1 MADFSSLQQKVNA
14 LKAKVEQSS
23 ITPKYLGSILDD
35 FITQMKS
42 IDMTG
47 MSADVQ
53 TAIEDAAAALQKAS
67 QAITDSQNATNAAS
81 SAAATAVAANNTA
94 SDALAKAAAALEA
107 ANTAKS
113 TVTHLCLLYTSDA
126 ADEL

>member
-23 ITPKYLGSILDD
+23 ITPPYLGSILDN

-47 MSADVQ
+47 MSDDVQ
-53 TAIEDAAAALQKAS
+53 NAVANATSALQEAQQALTTSQDASESAAAALSKA
-67 QAITDSQNATNAAS
+67 T
-81 SAAATAVAANNTA
+81 
-94 SDALAKAAAALEA
+94 DALNAVNKLTPIRIESEEALEA
-107 ANTAKS
+107 MRT
-113 TVTHLCLLYTSDA
+113 LGLLKDGQMYYIPEED
-126 ADEL
+126 

>member
-23 ITPKYLGSILDD
+23 ITPPYLGSILDN

-47 MSADVQ
+47 MSDDVQ
-53 TAIEDAAAALQKAS
+53 NAVANATSALQEAQQALTTSQGAS
-67 QAITDSQNATNAAS
+67 E
-81 SAAATAVAANNTA
+81 SAADALSKSTEALNAVAKLTPIRIESEEAL
-94 SDALAKAAAALEA
+94 DAMRTLG
-107 ANTAKS
+107 
-113 TVTHLCLLYTSDA
+113 LLKDGQMYYIPEED
-126 ADEL
+126 